1 MHQNKRKG
9 ISIFEKYNIYSK
21 DIIQLSIDTLLPEER
36 LLLKK
41 KYGDHYLGT
50 GYILNKEEIKCEN
63 VEKNFLQRLKKVEE
77 LLKENMTNQQ
87 ILDHFKK
94 QSSIFNLYSNYS
106 KQMAGNNLKDS
117 FIENFPVQY
126 QKIIYKI
133 LSQITEEEKELIST
147 FYWGHNYDI
156 LKKDIDKDKIN
167 DLRTLINKLKDEAIK
182 IFQHKDKASLQQNK
196 KEKKDIKKNNV
207 DTNFSSKQ
215 IRTKKLCEE
224 KDREKVLEI
233 VNKFKET
240 NPNYYE
246 AITKKYSGDRLEIS
260 NNVTLTREEQI
271 LIHNAKIKIRGLLND
286 QKKLYQF
293 LNDYQNGFLDIYKE
307 DDQVKVLKIVNKLKE
322 TNPNYYEIITK
333 IYSGD
338 RLEIRNKDKLTPEEQ
353 FVIRSIRIKIL
364 NLLKDSKKLNNFLNF
379 QSVFLEKYEEEDKV
393 KALKIVNKFKERNP
407 NYYEVITKKYSGDN
421 FEISNNVKLTKEE
434 QILIHTA
441 KVRVKE
447 LIHDSKKLYQFL
459 NDCQNGFLEK
469 YKEEDCEKVL
479 EIVNKFKETNP
490 SYYKVITKKYSGDKL
505 EISNNVTLTREEK
518 SLINNAKIK
527 IKRLLEDSTKL
538 NNFLNFQNGFLEKY
552 KGKERER
559 LIKIVNN
566 FKETDPNYY
575 EVITKKYSGDKLEI
589 SNNVTLTREEKSL
602 INNAKIKIKKLLDN
616 MFFDINE
623 KNINIY
629 INNLDKYSNDISI
642 QIIKAIARQYPNRII
657 DVMNSQYMQ
666 EKFKYLTQK
675 EQIYIYLNL
684 LSYSIPSLTKD
695 KISQILNIEKLF
707 LEEYQVMTLDANVN
721 ELNKLI
727 KK

>member
-63 VEKNFLQRLKKVEE
+63 VEKKFLQRLKKVEE

-126 QKIIYKI
+126 QTIIYKI

-167 DLRTLINKLKDEAIK
+167 DLRILINKLKDEAIK
-182 IFQHKDKASLQQNK
+182 IFQHKDKATLQQNK

-215 IRTKKLCEE
+215 IKTKKLCEE

-240 NPNYYE
+240 
-246 AITKKYSGDRLEIS
+246 
-260 NNVTLTREEQI
+260 
-271 LIHNAKIKIRGLLND
+271 
-286 QKKLYQF
+286 
-293 LNDYQNGFLDIYKE
+293 
-307 DDQVKVLKIVNKLKE
+307 
-322 TNPNYYEIITK
+322 
-333 IYSGD
+333 
-338 RLEIRNKDKLTPEEQ
+338 
-353 FVIRSIRIKIL
+353 
-364 NLLKDSKKLNNFLNF
+364 
-379 QSVFLEKYEEEDKV
+379 
-393 KALKIVNKFKERNP
+393 NP

-434 QILIHTA
+434 QILINNA
-441 KVRVKE
+441 KIRIKGLLE
-447 LIHDSKKLYQFL
+447 DSTKLNNFL
-459 NDCQNGFLEK
+459 NSQNGFLEK

-490 SYYKVITKKYSGDKL
+490 SYYKVITKIYSGDKL
-505 EISNNVTLTREEK
+505 ET
-518 SLINNAKIK
+518 
-527 IKRLLEDSTKL
+527 
-538 NNFLNFQNGFLEKY
+538 
-552 KGKERER
+552 
-559 LIKIVNN
+559 
-566 FKETDPNYY
+566 
-575 EVITKKYSGDKLEI
+575 

>member
-21 DIIQLSIDTLLPEER
+21 DIIQLSIDTLLPEEK

-126 QKIIYKI
+126 QTIIYKI

-167 DLRTLINKLKDEAIK
+167 DLRILINKLKDEAIK

-215 IRTKKLCEE
+215 IKTKKLCEE

-246 AITKKYSGDRLEIS
+246 VITKKYSGDNFEIS
-260 NNVTLTREEQI
+260 NNVKLTKEEQI
-271 LIHNAKIKIRGLLND
+271 LIHTAKVRIKELMHD
-286 QKKLYQF
+286 SKKLYQF
-293 LNDYQNGFLDIYKE
+293 LNDCQNGFLDIYKE
-307 DDQVKVLKIVNKLKE
+307 DDQVKVLKIVNKFKE
-322 TNPNYYEIITK
+322 RNPNYYEIITK
-333 IYSGD
+333 IYNGD

-379 QSVFLEKYEEEDKV
+379 QGAFLEKYEEEDKV
-393 KALKIVNKFKERNP
+393 KALKIVNKFKETNP

-447 LIHDSKKLYQFL
+447 LMHDSKKLYQFL

-469 YKEEDCEKVL
+469 YKEEDCEKIL

-505 EISNNVTLTREEK
+505 EISNNVKLTKEEQI
-518 SLINNAKIK
+518 LINNAKIK

-538 NNFLNFQNGFLEKY
+538 NNFLNSQSGFLEKY

-559 LIKIVNN
+559 LIKIVNK

>member
-1 MHQNKRKG
+1 MEQNKRKG

-50 GYILNKEEIKCEN
+50 GYILNKEEIKYEN
-63 VEKNFLQRLKKVEE
+63 VEKKFLQRLKKVEE

-167 DLRTLINKLKDEAIK
+167 DLRILINKLKDEAIK
-182 IFQHKDKASLQQNK
+182 IFQHKDKVSLQQNK
-196 KEKKDIKKNNV
+196 KEKKNIKKNKDKVLSPQNKEEKKDNV

-233 VNKFKET
+233 VNKLKET

-307 DDQVKVLKIVNKLKE
+307 DDQVKVLKIVNKFKE
-322 TNPNYYEIITK
+322 RNPNYYEIITK

-338 RLEIRNKDKLTPEEQ
+338 RFEIRNKDKLTPEEQ

-447 LIHDSKKLYQFL
+447 LMHDSKKLYQFL

-490 SYYKVITKKYSGDKL
+490 SYYKVITKKYSGDNF
-505 EISNNVTLTREEK
+505 EISNNVKLTKEEQK
-518 SLINNAKIK
+518 
-527 IKRLLEDSTKL
+527 
-538 NNFLNFQNGFLEKY
+538 
-552 KGKERER
+552 
-559 LIKIVNN
+559 
-566 FKETDPNYY
+566 
-575 EVITKKYSGDKLEI
+575 
-589 SNNVTLTREEKSL
+589 L

>member
-63 VEKNFLQRLKKVEE
+63 VEKKFLQRLKKVEE

-126 QKIIYKI
+126 QTIIYKI

-167 DLRTLINKLKDEAIK
+167 DLRILINKLKDEAIK
-182 IFQHKDKASLQQNK
+182 IFQHKDKATLQQNK

-215 IRTKKLCEE
+215 IKTKKLCEE

-240 NPNYYE
+240 
-246 AITKKYSGDRLEIS
+246 
-260 NNVTLTREEQI
+260 
-271 LIHNAKIKIRGLLND
+271 
-286 QKKLYQF
+286 
-293 LNDYQNGFLDIYKE
+293 
-307 DDQVKVLKIVNKLKE
+307 
-322 TNPNYYEIITK
+322 
-333 IYSGD
+333 
-338 RLEIRNKDKLTPEEQ
+338 
-353 FVIRSIRIKIL
+353 
-364 NLLKDSKKLNNFLNF
+364 
-379 QSVFLEKYEEEDKV
+379 
-393 KALKIVNKFKERNP
+393 NP

-434 QILIHTA
+434 QILINNA
-441 KVRVKE
+441 KIRIKGLLE
-447 LIHDSKKLYQFL
+447 DSTKLNNFL
-459 NDCQNGFLEK
+459 NSQNGFLEK

-490 SYYKVITKKYSGDKL
+490 SYYKVITKIYSGDKL
-505 EISNNVTLTREEK
+505 ETSNNVTLTREEK

-538 NNFLNFQNGFLEKY
+538 NNFLNSQSGFLEKY

-559 LIKIVNN
+559 LIKIVNK

>member
-1 MHQNKRKG
+1 MEQNKRKG

-50 GYILNKEEIKCEN
+50 GYILNKEEIKYEN
-63 VEKNFLQRLKKVEE
+63 VEKKFLQRLKKVEE

-126 QKIIYKI
+126 QTIIYKI

-167 DLRTLINKLKDEAIK
+167 DLRIFINKLKDEAIK

-196 KEKKDIKKNNV
+196 KEKKDIKKNKDKVLSPQNKEEKKDNV

-233 VNKFKET
+233 VNKLKET

-307 DDQVKVLKIVNKLKE
+307 DDQVKVLKIVNKFKE

-333 IYSGD
+333 IGL
-338 RLEIRNKDKLTPEEQ
+338 R
-353 FVIRSIRIKIL
+353 
-364 NLLKDSKKLNNFLNF
+364 
-379 QSVFLEKYEEEDKV
+379 
-393 KALKIVNKFKERNP
+393 
-407 NYYEVITKKYSGDN
+407 
-421 FEISNNVKLTKEE
+421 
-434 QILIHTA
+434 
-441 KVRVKE
+441 
-447 LIHDSKKLYQFL
+447 
-459 NDCQNGFLEK
+459 
-469 YKEEDCEKVL
+469 
-479 EIVNKFKETNP
+479 
-490 SYYKVITKKYSGDKL
+490 
-505 EISNNVTLTREEK
+505 
-518 SLINNAKIK
+518 
-527 IKRLLEDSTKL
+527 
-538 NNFLNFQNGFLEKY
+538 
-552 KGKERER
+552 
-559 LIKIVNN
+559 
-566 FKETDPNYY
+566 
-575 EVITKKYSGDKLEI
+575 
-589 SNNVTLTREEKSL
+589 
-602 INNAKIKIKKLLDN
+602 
-616 MFFDINE
+616 
-623 KNINIY
+623 
-629 INNLDKYSNDISI
+629 
-642 QIIKAIARQYPNRII
+642 
-657 DVMNSQYMQ
+657 
-666 EKFKYLTQK
+666 
-675 EQIYIYLNL
+675 
-684 LSYSIPSLTKD
+684 
-695 KISQILNIEKLF
+695 
-707 LEEYQVMTLDANVN
+707 
-721 ELNKLI
+721 
-727 KK
+727 

>member
-21 DIIQLSIDTLLPEER
+21 DIIQLSIDTLLPEEK

-126 QKIIYKI
+126 QTIIYKI

-167 DLRTLINKLKDEAIK
+167 DLRILINKLKDEAIK

-215 IRTKKLCEE
+215 IKTKKLCEE

-246 AITKKYSGDRLEIS
+246 
-260 NNVTLTREEQI
+260 
-271 LIHNAKIKIRGLLND
+271 
-286 QKKLYQF
+286 
-293 LNDYQNGFLDIYKE
+293 
-307 DDQVKVLKIVNKLKE
+307 
-322 TNPNYYEIITK
+322 
-333 IYSGD
+333 
-338 RLEIRNKDKLTPEEQ
+338 
-353 FVIRSIRIKIL
+353 
-364 NLLKDSKKLNNFLNF
+364 
-379 QSVFLEKYEEEDKV
+379 
-393 KALKIVNKFKERNP
+393 
-407 NYYEVITKKYSGDN
+407 
-421 FEISNNVKLTKEE
+421 
-434 QILIHTA
+434 
-441 KVRVKE
+441 
-447 LIHDSKKLYQFL
+447 
-459 NDCQNGFLEK
+459 
-469 YKEEDCEKVL
+469 
-479 EIVNKFKETNP
+479 
-490 SYYKVITKKYSGDKL
+490 VITKKYSGDKL
-505 EISNNVTLTREEK
+505 EISNNVTLTREEQ
-518 SLINNAKIK
+518 I
-527 IKRLLEDSTKL
+527 
-538 NNFLNFQNGFLEKY
+538 
-552 KGKERER
+552 
-559 LIKIVNN
+559 
-566 FKETDPNYY
+566 
-575 EVITKKYSGDKLEI
+575 
-589 SNNVTLTREEKSL
+589 L

>member
-1 MHQNKRKG
+1 MEQNKRKG

-50 GYILNKEEIKCEN
+50 GYILNKEEIKYEN
-63 VEKNFLQRLKKVEE
+63 VEKKFLQRLKKVEE

-233 VNKFKET
+233 VNK
-240 NPNYYE
+240 
-246 AITKKYSGDRLEIS
+246 
-260 NNVTLTREEQI
+260 
-271 LIHNAKIKIRGLLND
+271 
-286 QKKLYQF
+286 
-293 LNDYQNGFLDIYKE
+293 
-307 DDQVKVLKIVNKLKE
+307 LKE

-469 YKEEDCEKVL
+469 YKEEDCEKIL

-490 SYYKVITKKYSGDKL
+490 SYYKVITKIYSGDRL
-505 EISNNVTLTREEK
+505 EIRNKDKLTPEEK

-527 IKRLLEDSTKL
+527 IKKLLEDSTKL
-538 NNFLNFQNGFLEKY
+538 NNFLNSQSGFLEKY

-559 LIKIVNN
+559 LIKIVNK

-575 EVITKKYSGDKLEI
+575 EVITKKYSGDNFEI
-589 SNNVTLTREEKSL
+589 SNNVKLTKEEQKL

-629 INNLDKYSNDISI
+629 INNLEKYSNDISI